1 MEYHMKVNG
10 LKEKDKVM
18 VIKYGQMEVN
28 ISESGKII
36 KRMDKVHY
44 IMLMV
49 TYIKVNG

>member
-1 MEYHMKVNG
+1 MKGNG
-10 LKEKDKVM
+10 LKENDRVM

-28 ISESGKII
+28 ISENGRII
-36 KRMDKVHY
+36 KLMDKVHY